1 LPDGGERADKP
12 KWSLLT
18 NCFYFQYL
26 YGEPIK
32 ACSEFRKMWE
42 IGVTAKMREMGKGNR
57 GAREGAFS

>member
-1 LPDGGERADKP
+1 VF
-12 KWSLLT
+12 SLLT
-18 NCFYFQYL
+18 ICFNFQYL
-26 YGEPIK
+26 YGEPIE

>member
-26 YGEPIK
+26 YGEPIE
-32 ACSEFRKMWE
+32 ARPEFRKVWK
-42 IGVTAKMREMGKGNR
+42 IGVPAKMREKEKGSR
-57 GAREGAFS
+57 DAREGAFS